1 MIAAHNR
8 PGVILESEEG
18 TMRRVDKSQV
28 QFRSRPA
35 SPFAY
40 TVAIPLVEAL
50 LASLGV
56 AVVIGLVRV
65 WVFGAGLI
73 SAATTA
79 AGVFVLLAA
88 VLLAVR
94 FGRAVIHGL
103 ELATG
108 VDIDGDDVI
117 GPDPEPEPRFVY
129 VKRGSGRRSSHD
141 DDLAD
146 FVRGCYTRGTGRRA
160 WGAARLAT
168 TNHKLTKGMWQK
180 FTGIMLKAGVLEDL
194 GPGNGTELTCELE
207 EALEV
212 LGLE

>member
-1 MIAAHNR
+1 MK
-8 PGVILESEEG
+8 
-18 TMRRVDKSQV
+18 RRVDNSRV

-35 SPFAY
+35 SPLAY

-56 AVVIGLVRV
+56 GVVIGLVRS
-65 WVFGAGLI
+65 WVFGAGPI

-117 GPDPEPEPRFVY
+117 GPDPEPRFVY
-129 VKRGSGRRSSHD
+129 VKRGSGRRNFHD

-160 WGAARLAT
+160 WAAGRLAT

-180 FTGIMLKAGVLEDL
+180 FTGVMLKAGVLEDL